1 MRHICPNEFLGN
13 RFDSLVK
20 MQHFG
25 MPTRLLDTTTN
36 PLVALYF
43 ACESDKQLDKDGA
56 VYMFPNLPVSWS
68 TNPLVDLIMDFVYD
82 YSPQGLWLDQI
93 LDLTQKK
100 VCKCGVSTDAGKY
113 RFTVA

>member
-1 MRHICPNEFLGN
+1 MMHVHPDEFLGN

-43 ACESDKQLDKDGA
+43 ACESEKQTNKDGV

-68 TNPLVDLIMDFVYD
+68 TDPLVDLVMDFVYD
-82 YSPQGLWLDQI
+82 YSPRRLWLDQAREEI
-93 LDLTQKK
+93 KRK
-100 VCKCGVSTDAGKY
+100 NIKGAI
-113 RFTVA
+113 A